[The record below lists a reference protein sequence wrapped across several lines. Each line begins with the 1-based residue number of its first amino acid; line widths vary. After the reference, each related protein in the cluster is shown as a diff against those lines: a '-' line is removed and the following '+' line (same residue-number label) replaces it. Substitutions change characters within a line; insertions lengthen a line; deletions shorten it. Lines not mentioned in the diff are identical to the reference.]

1 VVGSAGHPAAALLQ
15 ADGRVQMLSG
25 GGLPLGLFP
34 NAEPAIQELTMDT
47 GDVLFLYS
55 NGVAQLRGPLNIEFQ
70 DRMADELVGMVGY
83 PPDRLVASMR
93 QAMLDFSGG
102 NLVDDVTMLAMR
114 ADRRPQGDPP
124 AARTRAGRA
133 SRGAVG

>member
-1 VVGSAGHPAAALLQ
+1 
-15 ADGRVQMLSG
+15 
-25 GGLPLGLFP
+25 
-34 NAEPAIQELTMDT
+34 MDT

-114 ADRRPQGDPP
+114 ADRRPQGSPP
-124 AARTRAGRA
+124 AARTSAGRT
-133 SRGAVG
+133 S